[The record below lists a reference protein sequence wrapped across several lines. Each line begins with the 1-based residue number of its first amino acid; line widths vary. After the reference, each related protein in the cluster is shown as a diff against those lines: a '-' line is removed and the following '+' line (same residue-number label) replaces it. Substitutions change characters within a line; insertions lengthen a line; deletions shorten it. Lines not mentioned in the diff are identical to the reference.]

1 MLIILNKDVSK
12 VILLWTG
19 LQLIDGFGKIHAM
32 FACIKLGL
40 KRNVKVKDLSRKTI
54 KQLDRILQKYKFVVG
69 RLLEKIIYI
78 QTNMLIETN
87 AYRAIRTRAGLPS
100 RGQRTHTNAKT
111 AKRLRGFWG
120 KSQYAK
126 KMLKLIKRK
135 KKSAYKKKK
144 NGSFE
149 QSTRK
154 YIKKK
159 K

>member
-126 KMLKLIKRK
+126 KMLKLIINQHI
-135 KKSAYKKKK
+135 Y
-144 NGSFE
+144 
-149 QSTRK
+149 
-154 YIKKK
+154 
-159 K
+159 